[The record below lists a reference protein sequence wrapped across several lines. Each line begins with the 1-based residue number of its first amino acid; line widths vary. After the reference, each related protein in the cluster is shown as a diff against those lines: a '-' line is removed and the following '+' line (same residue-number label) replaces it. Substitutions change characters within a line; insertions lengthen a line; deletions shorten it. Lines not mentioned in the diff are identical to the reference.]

1 MYLFSSKPL
10 FSSEAAQFVRTHI
23 SKISSEMD
31 WEKDLLGRVEMVGMG
46 EESLPFLSFYTLRG
60 FF

>member
-31 WEKDLLGRVEMVGMG
+31 WEKDLLGSGLNG
-46 EESLPFLSFYTLRG
+46 LHIDDISILT
-60 FF
+60 